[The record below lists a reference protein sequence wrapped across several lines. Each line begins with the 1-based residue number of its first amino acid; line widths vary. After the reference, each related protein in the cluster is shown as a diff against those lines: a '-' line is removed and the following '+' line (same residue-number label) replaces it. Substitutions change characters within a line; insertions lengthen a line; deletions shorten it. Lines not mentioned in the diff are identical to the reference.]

1 MTKIIF
7 DFDMVNKKEVVD
19 GLTLACI
26 KYNYPDF
33 VTEFGHEKADS
44 SMSRMFGT
52 AWEKSKEQIWQWFDE
67 VEYGI
72 K

>member
-19 GLTLACI
+19 ELTLACI

-33 VTEFGHEKADS
+33 VAEFGHEKADS